1 LSVPHPANGV
11 LYLKLRDDTD
21 TVQTLILPV
30 MPMNWLSQTAAAQQT
45 AMQPAEASSV
55 SAKTQAAMLQ
65 RLFQHK
71 PNLGL
76 FQLQLRH
83 RPTRQGREK
92 WLGFH
97 CEFRNRISEARS

>member
-1 LSVPHPANGV
+1 V

-55 SAKTQAAMLQ
+55 RRRLRLRMLQ

-76 FQLQLRH
+76 FQLQLSPSPDKT
-83 RPTRQGREK
+83 RP
-92 WLGFH
+92 
-97 CEFRNRISEARS
+97 